1 MPEKIQSFLRDDSF
15 LEAYAELT
23 NEQAIEIR
31 TAYNNKDASAVAKLI
46 EVAKWKGYQFSPYC
60 HLCLAEAMHI
70 AKAIIEFREN
80 PQKYGY

>member
-1 MPEKIQSFLRDDSF
+1 MHEKTLSFLRDNSF

-31 TAYNNKDASAVAKLI
+31 TAFNNKDASTVAKLI
-46 EVAKWKGYQFSPYC
+46 DAVKWKGYQFSPYC
-60 HLCLAEAMHI
+60 ALCLSEAMHI